1 MHLTRFKKKRKN
13 EQLDKDSNEIV
24 KDLELTSEKRRSN
37 EKSKLRSREHAR
49 HKLAH
54 DLVRKNNYRFLV
66 REWVRHEMAPLAVAV
81 VHVKPRYLAL
91 TEK

>member
-1 MHLTRFKKKRKN
+1 MPGPGKQGKQAKGKVETG
-13 EQLDKDSNEIV
+13 EIEIAV
-24 KDLELTSEKRRSN
+24 GSV
-37 EKSKLRSREHAR
+37 HAALCLPR
-49 HKLAH
+49 LAH
-54 DLVRKNNYRFLV
+54 DLVRKNNYRFRV

>member
-1 MHLTRFKKKRKN
+1 MPGPGKQGKQAKGKVETG
-13 EQLDKDSNEIV
+13 EIEIAV
-24 KDLELTSEKRRSN
+24 GSV
-37 EKSKLRSREHAR
+37 HAAP
-49 HKLAH
+49 LAH
-54 DLVRKNNYRFLV
+54 DLVRKNNYRFRV